1 MDPRV
6 EKLAKLLVQYSVELK
21 KGQTVLIAGD
31 ACAGPLLREIYR
43 QALRAG
49 AFPITNVSL
58 DGMEDIFWRE
68 ANDDQLTYVSPFR
81 KFQIERI
88 DAQIGIWADSNTR
101 HLTGV
106 DPAKMAKSAAAR
118 KPLTKLFLERAAK
131 KELRWSG
138 TLWPT
143 HAFAQDAE
151 MSLADFEEFVFQAGH
166 LNDADPIK
174 TWRAISRR
182 QQALTDAMNKAKEI
196 RIVAPDTDLTLSVRG
211 RRWINCDGHENFP
224 DGEVFTGPVEKD
236 VNGHIR
242 FSFPAVHGGREVTGA
257 FLEFKAGKVAQA
269 RADKGEDFLRAMV
282 DMDAGS
288 CYLGELAF
296 GVNYNIGRYMRN
308 TLFDEK
314 IGGTVHIA
322 LGSGYPETGNANE
335 SGLHWDLVCDTRTGG
350 KIYAD
355 GQLIQENGVFKD
367 KRFPQPERPA
377 RKTRRKTT

>member
-21 KGQTVLIAGD
+21 KGQTVLIAGQV
-31 ACAGPLLREIYR
+31 CAEPLLREIYR
-43 QALRAG
+43 QALRVG
-49 AFPITNVSL
+49 AYPMMNVSI
-58 DGMEDIFWRE
+58 DGIEEMFFRE
-68 ANDDQLTYVSPFR
+68 ANDDQLTYVSPYR
-81 KFQIERI
+81 RFQVERI
-88 DAQIGIWADSNTR
+88 DAQIGIWAETNTR
-101 HLTGV
+101 HLTAV
-106 DPAKMAKSAAAR
+106 DPARMAKSAAAR
-118 KPLTKLFLERAAK
+118 KELNKLFLERAAR

-143 HAFAQDAE
+143 NAHAQDAE
-151 MSLADFEEFVFQAGH
+151 MSFADFEEFVFAAGH
-166 LNDADPIK
+166 LNDDDPIK

-196 RIVAPDTDLTLSVRG
+196 RIVAKDTDITLSVRG

-242 FSFPAVHGGREVTGA
+242 FSFPAVHGGHEVEGV
-257 FLEFKAGKVAQA
+257 FLEFKNGKVVQA
-269 RADKGEDFLRAMV
+269 KADKGENFLRAMIA
-282 DMDAGS
+282 MDAGS

-296 GVNYNIGRYMRN
+296 GVNYNINRYMRN

-314 IGGTVHIA
+314 IGGTVHLA

-335 SGLHWDLVCDTRTGG
+335 SGLHWDIVCDVRNGG
-350 KIYAD
+350 KVYAD

-367 KRFPQPERPA
+367 KRFPQPA
-377 RKTRRKTT
+377 AAKRKTR

>member
-21 KGQTVLIAGD
+21 KGQTVLIGGH
-31 ACAGPLLREIYR
+31 ACAEPLLREIYR
-43 QALRAG
+43 QVLRAG
-49 AFPITNVSL
+49 AYPVFNVAI
-58 DGMEDIFWRE
+58 DGLEEIFFRE
-68 ANDDQLTYVSPFR
+68 ANDDQLAYVSPYR
-81 KFQIERI
+81 KFLIERI
-88 DAQIGIWADSNTR
+88 DAQIGIWAETNTR
-101 HLTGV
+101 HLTGA
-106 DPAKMAKSAAAR
+106 DPARMAKSAAAR
-118 KPLTKLFLERAAK
+118 KPISKIFLERAAR

-143 HAFAQDAE
+143 NAHAQDAE
-151 MSLADFEEFVFQAGH
+151 MSFADFEDFVFAAGH
-166 LNDADPIK
+166 LNDDDPIK
-174 TWRAISRR
+174 TWRAISKR
-182 QQALTDAMNKAKEI
+182 QQALVNAMNKSKEI
-196 RIVAPDTDLTLSVRG
+196 RIVAPDTDITLSVRG

-224 DGEVFTGPVEKD
+224 DGEVFTGPVEQD

-242 FSFPAVHGGREVTGA
+242 FSFPAVHGGREVTGV
-257 FLEFKAGKVAQA
+257 FLEFKNGKVVQA

-282 DMDAGS
+282 NMDGGS

-296 GVNYNIGRYMRN
+296 GVNYNVTRYMRN

-314 IGGTVHIA
+314 IGGTVHLA

-335 SGLHWDLVCDTRTGG
+335 SGLHWDMVCDTRTDG

-367 KRFPQPERPA
+367 KRFPQAERPA
-377 RKTRRKTT
+377 RKTRP